1 MTEYSCLDFCDPILY
16 SVIFQFPNLFFNN
29 FRITLLEQLLKKPK
43 TIFLFILTML
53 MLDYNRM
60 VRYLPVS
67 QKWVL
72 YKSCNNSKLQKYK
85 VDKHFI
91 YPSATGLFPPK
102 TGNLTNSA
110 YKVSTPKAFWRC
122 SGWEKLKSR

>member
-67 QKWVL
+67 QILCFVSL
-72 YKSCNNSKLQKYK
+72 AITASYKK
-85 VDKHFI
+85 V
-91 YPSATGLFPPK
+91 
-102 TGNLTNSA
+102 
-110 YKVSTPKAFWRC
+110 
-122 SGWEKLKSR
+122 